1 MSASLAQWSS
11 RMGERLN
18 ASASPT
24 SEGARS
30 LPWISLLLTGAV
42 LAIALLGLEEAA
54 EFRRSAIR
62 EGELW
67 RLLTSHFSHFGW
79 NHLMWDLAVFGA
91 LGAVAERANR
101 RTFLHVLLWP
111 AILIPLAVGWGEPSI
126 THYRGLSGLDSAL
139 AAFLGMTIV
148 ADRKASPALRSV
160 AFLSLAGLAIKI
172 LFEWTSGSTNF
183 VDHGT
188 AGFDPVPIAHLVGG
202 AVGAGVAVVAWSQR
216 RPAP

>member
-1 MSASLAQWSS
+1 VSASLTHSSS
-11 RMGERLN
+11 RAGERLN
-18 ASASPT
+18 ASALPS

-30 LPWISLLLTGAV
+30 RPWISLLLTGVV

-54 EFRRSAIR
+54 EFRRSATR

-79 NHLMWDLAVFGA
+79 NHLVWDLAVFGV
-91 LGAVAERANR
+91 LGAVVERTNR

-111 AILIPLAVGWGEPSI
+111 AILIPLAVGLGEPSI

-139 AAFLGMTIV
+139 AAFLGMTLV
-148 ADRKASPALRSV
+148 ADRTVSPTLRTI
-160 AFLSLAGLAIKI
+160 AFLSLGGLAVKI
-172 LFEWTSGSTNF
+172 LVEWTSGSTIF
-183 VDHGT
+183 VDHVA
-188 AGFDPVPIAHLVGG
+188 AGFHPVPIAHLVGG

-216 RPAP
+216 RPSA